1 MSDETL
7 KEMIEVKMTRKL
19 LVEMSQNEI
28 EQFLTCAPV
37 GRVGINLQD
46 SPYIVPIGFGYEN
59 GEIFFHTCYKG
70 LKMEGMRQNPNVCF
84 EVDESTSDA
93 SMFKSVIVNGP
104 VSIIDD
110 RAKMRPYLQKLINKY
125 RVPVIFDE
133 YMRNRDTEKE
143 MSIVRVCV
151 IKIEKMSGRMMV
163 RINREKLSL

>member
-7 KEMIEVKMTRKL
+7 QEMIEIKLTRKL
-19 LVEMSQNEI
+19 LVEMSPNEI
-28 EQFLTCAPV
+28 EQFLSCAPV
-37 GRVGINLQD
+37 GRIGITLHD
-46 SPYIVPIGFGYEN
+46 GPYIVPIGFGYEN
-59 GEIFFHTCYKG
+59 KEIFFHTCYKG

-93 SMFKSVIVNGP
+93 SMFKSVIVNGT

-110 RAKMRPYLQKLINKY
+110 REKMLSYLQKLINKY
-125 RVPVIFDE
+125 RIPVSFDE

-151 IKIEKMSGRMMV
+151 IKIHKMFGRMMV
-163 RINREKLSL
+163 RIDREKLS